1 MDSHFTI
8 QFLAV
13 FFICSG
19 PFIASYLALVVTR
32 GLTDKVINS
41 ERRSQCLEC
50 GQPLSWY
57 DLVPILSFAILRGKC
72 RYCRKPIPVS
82 LLMSELLG
90 GLVYAG
96 LGIHVLLNFRTPGVD
111 IVMFA
116 EIIVIAVFF
125 ATMLY
130 LAIYDIQTFSVP
142 SRFVTVLLVGSIAVS
157 VLLNSLR
164 LLGGSLSSTFPLS
177 SSDHLFTGLL
187 LGLLVYILILLTKQ
201 RGMGEGDIYIAA
213 VIGLYLGW
221 PNGLM
226 AMYFAIITGGIFGL
240 FYALKLGKVKNV
252 LIPFVPFLLLG
263 SVISIIIGSE
273 LFRVV
278 FYG

>member
-1 MDSHFTI
+1 
-8 QFLAV
+8 
-13 FFICSG
+13 
-19 PFIASYLALVVTR
+19 
-32 GLTDKVINS
+32 
-41 ERRSQCLEC
+41 
-50 GQPLSWY
+50 
-57 DLVPILSFAILRGKC
+57 
-72 RYCRKPIPVS
+72 
-82 LLMSELLG
+82 MSELLG